1 MFYIL
6 VIVTFG
12 TNLRSVKFFKNFKSM
27 EIKDIKQ
34 RLSLVEVLQ
43 HYQLQ
48 PKNNMLHCFYHED
61 KTASLQVNLEKNFY
75 KCHSCGKT
83 GDQIQFI
90 EDFEK
95 LSKHEA
101 IKKAERL
108 LALFPQHQLG
118 DPHINQKTVH
128 NEREANDR
136 GTAKIEQT
144 DFLGR
149 MFALFRKGFYG
160 SPPAKEYAEYRK
172 LKVALGLNKEG
183 LEIGFNSGQFHHGTR
198 KDEDL
203 IKQCL
208 KYGLLIDKNLT
219 ARTGEKAYGVFA
231 NKCLIFP
238 LRNKENDIVS
248 IYGRSIKKEAGAS
261 RHFYLKNRSGIY
273 PGYPSKET
281 TKLILTEAIIDCASL
296 LQIKEIRNNYSLIS
310 CFGTN
315 GLNDEILQAIKELP
329 KLEEI
334 IFCFDNDDAGRK
346 AVEKYVE
353 ILKNER
359 LTASLKAVE
368 LPNKDVNETLQL
380 HDEEIFTE
388 LLENRKEIFL
398 STEAEVRNP
407 IKEEKIEQNKS
418 AKSAQS
424 ARENEQP
431 SSDNRQLNVTDFLS
445 QKDLLKSLN
454 QLIEKAGIIGEE
466 QSRLLLFLITI
477 SYLNKSPLHGIVQG
491 SSGSGKTHIIS
502 RIADLMP
509 QEDVLRFTRITES
522 SLYNWGEFDLF
533 QKIIIIED
541 LDGLKEDA
549 LYALRE
555 FISNQVLR
563 SSVTIKDKKGNNK
576 SSHKIVKGQFSSLS
590 ATTKGETYEDNMSR
604 SFLLAVDESK
614 EQTQR
619 IINYQNQ
626 RNAGEINRNEQ
637 EKAIGFVQKLV
648 RNLKHYEVIN
658 PYATKLNLPEKVHK
672 IRRLNEMYQAVIKQV
687 TFINQYQREIRD
699 GYLIT
704 EIEDIEQATEVL
716 FESIVL
722 KVDELDGSLRQ
733 FYERLKKYVKNEN
746 QDFILREIRQ
756 EFNISKTQMFRYIQA
771 LTELDYIKQTGGF
784 ANKGIK
790 YKISYWD
797 NHQKLRVEIKE
808 FLQNQI
814 RQLKN
819 ASETP
824 QEHKRNTKKESMTA

>member
-1 MFYIL
+1 
-6 VIVTFG
+6 
-12 TNLRSVKFFKNFKSM
+12 M
-27 EIKDIKQ
+27 EITAIKE
-34 RLSLVEVLQ
+34 RLSLSAVLQ
-43 HYQLQ
+43 HYHLQ
-48 PKNNMLHCFYHED
+48 PKNKMLHCFYHED

-83 GDQIQFI
+83 GDVIQFI
-90 EDFEK
+90 EDYEK
-95 LSKHEA
+95 LTKHEA
-101 IKKAERL
+101 IKKAESL
-108 LALFPQHQLG
+108 IGGLQLSVEG
-118 DPHINQKTVH
+118 KKQTVK
-128 NEREANDR
+128 NEQP
-136 GTAKIEQT
+136 TT
-144 DFLGR
+144 DTEFLER
-149 MFALFRKGFYG
+149 MFSYFKNALHSSK
-160 SPPAKEYAEYRK
+160 PAREY
-172 LKVALGLNKEG
+172 LGKRNLDNSI
-183 LEIGFNSGQFHHGTR
+183 LEIGYNSGQFHHGER
-198 KDEDL
+198 KTEEL
-203 IKQCL
+203 IRKAL
-208 KYGLLIDKNLT
+208 DAGLLQDKGLINS
-219 ARTGEKAYGVFA
+219 RTGEKGYSPFA
-231 NKCLIFP
+231 KWCICFA
-238 LRNKENDIVS
+238 LRNKEHRITGLYFRSALYDDPSLDGS
-248 IYGRSIKKEAGAS
+248 IAK
-261 RHFYLKNRSGIY
+261 HFYLKNRSGIY
-273 PGYPSKET
+273 PHYPNPQT
-281 TKLILTEAIIDCASL
+281 HKLILTEAIIDCASL
-296 LQIKEIRNNYSLIS
+296 LQIQPIANSYSLMA

-315 GLNDEILQAIKELP
+315 GLNEEISKAIQEWCHSEQSGESK
-329 KLEEI
+329 EI
-334 IFCFDNDDAGRK
+334 IFCFDNDEAGK
-346 AVEKYVE
+346 TAVEKYSKE
-353 ILKNER
+353 FKIYNPKFKIS
-359 LTASLKAVE
+359 TVE
-368 LPNKDVNETLQL
+368 LPCKDVNETLQL
-380 HDEEIFTE
+380 HDESIFTQ
-388 LLENRKEIFL
+388 LLEERKILFSSEKRDSQITQNDTRTVIL
-398 STEAEVRNP
+398 T
-407 IKEEKIEQNKS
+407 KEESLKTN
-418 AKSAQS
+418 
-424 ARENEQP
+424 NDQP
-431 SSDNRQLNVTDFLS
+431 KTATDFLQ
-445 QKDLLKSLN
+445 QKDLLKNLN

-619 IINYQNQ
+619 IIHYQNQ
-626 RNAGEINRNEQ
+626 RNAGEIDRNEQ
-637 EKAIGFVQKLV
+637 NWATNFVQKIV

-658 PYATKLNLPEKVHK
+658 PFATKLNLPEKVHK

-687 TFINQYQREIRD
+687 TFINQYQREVKN

-733 FYERLKKYVKNEN
+733 FFERLKKYVKNEH
-746 QDFILREIRQ
+746 QEFILRDIRQ
-756 EFNISKTQMFRYIQA
+756 EFNISKTQMFRHIQT
-771 LTELDYIKQTGGF
+771 LLELDYIKQTGGF

-797 NHQKLRVEIKE
+797 NHQKLRTEIKE

-819 ASETP
+819 ASGT
-824 QEHKRNTKKESMTA
+824 QKEH

>member
-1 MFYIL
+1 
-6 VIVTFG
+6 
-12 TNLRSVKFFKNFKSM
+12 M

-48 PKNNMLHCFYHED
+48 PKNNMLKCFYHED

-83 GDQIQFI
+83 GDVIQFI

-108 LALFPQHQLG
+108 VALFPQHQLG

-128 NEREANDR
+128 NEREANER

-149 MFALFRKGFYG
+149 MFALFRKGFYS

-172 LKVALGLNKEG
+172 LNVALGANKEG

-198 KDEDL
+198 KDESL
-203 IKQCL
+203 INQCL
-208 KYGLLIDKNLT
+208 EYGLLIDKGLT
-219 ARTGEKAYGVFA
+219 GRTGEKAYGVFA

-238 LRNKENDIVS
+238 LRNKQNEIVS
-248 IYGRSIKKEAGAS
+248 IYGRSILDKGNSK
-261 RHFYLKNRSGIY
+261 HFYLKNRTGIY

-281 TKLILTEAIIDCASL
+281 QKLILTEAIIDCASL
-296 LQIKEIRNNYSLIS
+296 LQIKEIRDHYSLIS

-315 GLNDEILQAIKELP
+315 GLNDEILQAIKEL
-329 KLEEI
+329 KNLEEI

-346 AVEKYVE
+346 AVEKYSE
-353 ILKNER
+353 ILKEER
-359 LTASLKAVE
+359 LTASLKVVE
-368 LPNKDVNETLQL
+368 LPNNDVNETLQL
-380 HDEEIFTE
+380 HSEEIFLE
-388 LLENRKEIFL
+388 LLENRKFIF
-398 STEAEVRNP
+398 SNENKEDKKMEAELRQKSVKSVSSKDETR
-407 IKEEKIEQNKS
+407 ENKW
-418 AKSAQS
+418 QS
-424 ARENEQP
+424 A
-431 SSDNRQLNVTDFLS
+431 TDFLS

-466 QSRLLLFLITI
+466 NSRLLLFLITI
-477 SYLNKSPLHGIVQG
+477 SYLNRSPLHGIVQG

-590 ATTKGETYEDNMSR
+590 ATTKGETYEDNMNR
-604 SFLLAVDESK
+604 SFIIAINESE
-614 EQTQR
+614 EQTEK
-619 IINYQNQ
+619 IITYQNQ
-626 RNAGEINRNEQ
+626 RVAGHINRDEEQ
-637 EKAIGFVQKLV
+637 KAINFIQKIV
-648 RNLKHYEVIN
+648 RNLKHYEVVN
-658 PYATKLNLPEKVHK
+658 PYATQIQLPNNVKNK
-672 IRRLNEMYQAVIKQV
+672 RRLNEMFQSIIKQI
-687 TFINQYQREIRD
+687 TILHQYQRETQNNF
-699 GYLIT
+699 LVT
-704 EIEDIEQATEVL
+704 EIEDIENAVEIL
-716 FESIVL
+716 FESILL
-722 KVDELDGSLRQ
+722 KIDELDGSLRQ
-733 FYERLKKYVKNEN
+733 FFEKLKKSFADNH
-746 QDFILREIRQ
+746 
-756 EFNISKTQMFRYIQA
+756 FNRFEAMEVTGFKKSQLQVYLNDLVRLEY
-771 LTELDYIKQTGGF
+771 LKQIGF
-784 ANKGIK
+784 ANKGFK
-790 YKISYWD
+790 YKISYND
-797 NHQKLRVEIKE
+797 NIMRVRKDLKE
-808 FLQNQI
+808 EFAKQL
-814 RQLKN
+814 RQLKLDAN
-819 ASETP
+819 GSQRKLNGSKMET
-824 QEHKRNTKKESMTA
+824 KTI

>member
-1 MFYIL
+1 
-6 VIVTFG
+6 
-12 TNLRSVKFFKNFKSM
+12 M
-27 EIKDIKQ
+27 EISEIKQ
-34 RLSLVEVLQ
+34 HLQLSEVLR
-43 HYQLQ
+43 HYHLQ
-48 PKNNMLHCFYHED
+48 PKNNMLKCFYHED
-61 KTASLQVNLEKNFY
+61 KKPSLQVNLEKNFY

-83 GDQIQFI
+83 GDVIQFI

-101 IKKAERL
+101 ILKAQSLISSEIPIL
-108 LALFPQHQLG
+108 PKQKSEKS
-118 DPHINQKTVH
+118 DNQKPITD
-128 NEREANDR
+128 NQFLE
-136 GTAKIEQT
+136 KIFKT
-144 DFLGR
+144 
-149 MFALFRKGFYG
+149 FRKGIYN
-160 SPPAKEYAEYRK
+160 SNPAKEYAEKRS
-172 LKVALGLNKEG
+172 LKIAFGENKEG
-183 LEIGFNSGQFHHGTR
+183 LEIGFNSGQFHHGER
-198 KDEDL
+198 KNEEL
-203 IKQCL
+203 IRKSL
-208 KYGLLIDKNLT
+208 EAGLLIDKGILG
-219 ARTGEKAYGVFA
+219 RTGEKAFGIFA

-238 LRNKENDIVS
+238 LRNQQNEIVS
-248 IYGRSIKKEAGAS
+248 FYGRSILESKEAK
-261 RHFYLKNRSGIY
+261 HFYLKNRTGIY
-273 PGYPSKET
+273 PNYPKSDTK
-281 TKLILTEAIIDCASL
+281 KLILTEAIIDAASL
-296 LQIKEIRNNYSLIS
+296 LQIKNITDNYSIIA

-315 GLNDEILQAIKELP
+315 GLNDEILNAIKNLEN
-329 KLEEI
+329 LEEI
-334 IFCFDNDDAGRK
+334 IFIFDNDKAGK
-346 AVEKYVE
+346 TAVEKYSKEFRNYKVST
-353 ILKNER
+353 I
-359 LTASLKAVE
+359 E
-368 LPNKDVNETLQL
+368 LPNNDINETLQL
-380 HDEEIFTE
+380 HDESIFKE
-388 LLENRKEIFL
+388 LLENRKDIFL
-398 STEAEVRNP
+398 STEKENIERIKVTEVEPKAEP
-407 IKEEKIEQNKS
+407 KTHI
-418 AKSAQS
+418 
-424 ARENEQP
+424 
-431 SSDNRQLNVTDFLS
+431 DFLK
-445 QKDLLKSLN
+445 QKNLLQELN
-454 QLIEKAGIIGEE
+454 QLIEKSGIIGEE
-466 QSRLLLFLITI
+466 NSRLLLFLITI

-590 ATTKGETYEDNMSR
+590 ATTRGETYEDNMSR
-604 SFLLAVDESK
+604 SFLIAVDESK

-619 IINYQNQ
+619 IIKYQNQ
-626 RNAGEINRNEQ
+626 RNAGEIDRNTQ
-637 EKAIGFVQKLV
+637 EKAISFIQKLV

-687 TFINQYQREIRD
+687 TFINQYQRKVKND
-699 GYLIT
+699 CLIT

-733 FYERLKKYVKNEN
+733 FYEKLKKYVKTEN
-746 QDFILREIRQ
+746 QEFILREIRQ

-797 NHQKLRVEIKE
+797 NHQKLRTEIKD
-808 FLQNQI
+808 FLNNQI

-819 ASETP
+819 ANETP
-824 QEHKRNTKKESMTA
+824 QEHERNAKKESMII

>member
-1 MFYIL
+1 
-6 VIVTFG
+6 
-12 TNLRSVKFFKNFKSM
+12 M
-27 EIKDIKQ
+27 EIKAIKE
-34 RLSLVEVLQ
+34 RLSLAEVLQ

-48 PKNNMLHCFYHED
+48 PKNNMLKCFMHED

-108 LALFPQHQLG
+108 VALFPQHQLG

-172 LKVALGLNKEG
+172 LNVALGANKAG

-198 KDEDL
+198 KDENL
-203 IKQCL
+203 INQCL
-208 KYGLLIDKNLT
+208 KYGLLIDKGLT
-219 ARTGEKAYGVFA
+219 GRTGEKAYGVFA

-238 LRNKENDIVS
+238 LRNKQNEIVS
-248 IYGRSIKKEAGAS
+248 IYGRSILDKGNSK
-261 RHFYLKNRSGIY
+261 HFYLKNRTGIY
-273 PGYPSKET
+273 PGYPSHET

-296 LQIKEIRNNYSLIS
+296 LQIKEIRRNYSLIS

-346 AVEKYVE
+346 AVEKYAE
-353 ILKNER
+353 ILREER
-359 LTASLKAVE
+359 LTASLKVVE
-368 LPNKDVNETLQL
+368 LPNNDVNETLQL
-380 HDEEIFTE
+380 HSEEIFLE
-388 LLENRKEIFL
+388 LLENRKFIF
-398 STEAEVRNP
+398 SNENKEDKKMEAELRQKSVKSVSSKDETR
-407 IKEEKIEQNKS
+407 ENKW
-418 AKSAQS
+418 QS
-424 ARENEQP
+424 A
-431 SSDNRQLNVTDFLS
+431 TDFLQ

-466 QSRLLLFLITI
+466 NSRLLLFLITI

-590 ATTKGETYEDNMSR
+590 ATTKGETYEDNMNR
-604 SFLLAVDESK
+604 SFIIAINESE
-614 EQTQR
+614 EQTEK

-626 RNAGEINRNEQ
+626 RVAGHINRDEEQ
-637 EKAIGFVQKLV
+637 KAINFIQKIV
-648 RNLKHYEVIN
+648 RNLKHYEVVN
-658 PYATKLNLPEKVHK
+658 PYATQIQLPNNVKNK
-672 IRRLNEMYQAVIKQV
+672 RRLNEMFQSIIKQI
-687 TFINQYQREIRD
+687 TILHQYQRETKD
-699 GYLIT
+699 NFLVT
-704 EIEDIEQATEVL
+704 EIEDIENAVEIL
-716 FESIVL
+716 FESILL
-722 KVDELDGSLRQ
+722 KIDELDGSLRQ
-733 FYERLKKYVKNEN
+733 FFEKLKKSFK
-746 QDFILREIRQ
+746 DGH
-756 EFNISKTQMFRYIQA
+756 FNRFEAMEVTGFKKSQLQVYLNDLVRLEY
-771 LTELDYIKQTGGF
+771 LKQIGF
-784 ANKGIK
+784 ANKGFK
-790 YKISYWD
+790 YKISYND
-797 NHQKLRVEIKE
+797 NIMRVRKDLKE
-808 FLQNQI
+808 EFAKQL
-814 RQLKN
+814 RQLKLDAN
-819 ASETP
+819 GSQRKLNGSKTEA
-824 QEHKRNTKKESMTA
+824 KRKLQ

>member
-1 MFYIL
+1 MPNKL
-6 VIVTFG
+6 D
-12 TNLRSVKFFKNFKSM
+12 NVKFFKNFKSM

-83 GDQIQFI
+83 GDVIQFI

-108 LALFPQHQLG
+108 VALFPPHQLG
-118 DPHINQKTVH
+118 APHINQKKTVH
-128 NEREANDR
+128 NENEANDR

-208 KYGLLIDKNLT
+208 EYGLLIDKNLT

-238 LRNKENDIVS
+238 LRNKENKIVS
-248 IYGRSIKKEAGAS
+248 IYGRSILDKGNSK
-261 RHFYLKNRSGIY
+261 HFYLKNRSGIY

-296 LQIKEIRNNYSLIS
+296 LQIKEIRDNYSLIS

-315 GLNDEILQAIKELP
+315 GLNDEILQAIREL
-329 KLEEI
+329 KDLEEI
-334 IFCFDNDDAGRK
+334 IFCFDNDDAGQK
-346 AVEKYVE
+346 AVKKYAE
-353 ILKNER
+353 LLKTENQK
-359 LTASLKAVE
+359 LKTSFVE

-380 HDEEIFTE
+380 HDETIFRE

-398 STEAEVRNP
+398 STEAEVRHP
-407 IKEEKIEQNKS
+407 IKEENTGQNKS

-424 ARENEQP
+424 ARENQQP
-431 SSDNRQLNVTDFLS
+431 NTKNPTPNTIDFLS

-466 QSRLLLFLITI
+466 NSRLLLFLITI

-590 ATTKGETYEDNMSR
+590 ATTKGETYEDNMNR
-604 SFLLAVDESK
+604 SFIIAINESE
-614 EQTQR
+614 EQTEK

-626 RNAGEINRNEQ
+626 RVAGHINRDEEQ
-637 EKAIGFVQKLV
+637 KAINFIQKIV

-658 PYATKLNLPEKVHK
+658 PYATQIQLPNNVKNK
-672 IRRLNEMYQAVIKQV
+672 RRLNEMFQSIIKQI
-687 TFINQYQREIRD
+687 TILHQYQRETKD
-699 GYLIT
+699 NFLVT
-704 EIEDIEQATEVL
+704 EIEDIENAVEIL
-716 FESIVL
+716 FESILL
-722 KVDELDGSLRQ
+722 KIDELDGSLRQ
-733 FYERLKKYVKNEN
+733 FFEKLKKSFKDEH
-746 QDFILREIRQ
+746 
-756 EFNISKTQMFRYIQA
+756 FNRFEAMEVTGFKKTQLQFYLNDLVRLEY
-771 LTELDYIKQTGGF
+771 LKQIGF
-784 ANKGIK
+784 ANKGFK
-790 YKISYWD
+790 YKISYSD
-797 NHQKLRVEIKE
+797 NILRVRKDLKAAFEKQLYE
-808 FLQNQI
+808 LKKQNKKIIYNQ
-814 RQLKN
+814 N
-819 ASETP
+819 T
-824 QEHKRNTKKESMTA
+824 EH

>member
-1 MFYIL
+1 
-6 VIVTFG
+6 
-12 TNLRSVKFFKNFKSM
+12 M
-27 EIKDIKQ
+27 EIKAIKE
-34 RLSLVEVLQ
+34 RLSLAEVLQ
-43 HYQLQ
+43 HYNLQ
-48 PKNNMLHCFYHED
+48 PKNNMLKCFMHED

-108 LALFPQHQLG
+108 VALFPQHQLG

-128 NEREANDR
+128 NEREASDR

-172 LKVALGLNKEG
+172 LNVALGANKAG

-198 KDEDL
+198 KDESL
-203 IKQCL
+203 INQCL
-208 KYGLLIDKNLT
+208 EYGLLIDKGLT
-219 ARTGEKAYGVFA
+219 GRTGEKAYGVFA

-238 LRNKENDIVS
+238 LRNKQNEIVS
-248 IYGRSIKKEAGAS
+248 IYGRSILDKGNSK
-261 RHFYLKNRSGIY
+261 HFYLKNRAGIY
-273 PGYPSKET
+273 PGYPSQET

-296 LQIKEIRNNYSLIS
+296 LQIKEIRDNYSLIS

-346 AVEKYVE
+346 AVEKYSE
-353 ILKNER
+353 ILKEER
-359 LTASLKAVE
+359 LTASLKVGE
-368 LPNKDVNETLQL
+368 LPNNDVNETLQL
-380 HDEEIFTE
+380 HSEEIFLE
-388 LLENRKEIFL
+388 LLENRKDIF
-398 STEAEVRNP
+398 SNENKEDKKMEAELRQKSVKSVSSKDETR
-407 IKEEKIEQNKS
+407 ENKW
-418 AKSAQS
+418 QS
-424 ARENEQP
+424 A
-431 SSDNRQLNVTDFLS
+431 TDFLS

-466 QSRLLLFLITI
+466 NSRLLLFLITI

-590 ATTKGETYEDNMSR
+590 ATTKGETYEDNMNR
-604 SFLLAVDESK
+604 SFIIAINESE
-614 EQTQR
+614 EQTEK

-626 RNAGEINRNEQ
+626 RVAGYINRDEEQ
-637 EKAIGFVQKLV
+637 KAINFIQKIV
-648 RNLKHYEVIN
+648 RNLKHYEVVN
-658 PYATKLNLPEKVHK
+658 PYATQIQLPNNVKNK
-672 IRRLNEMYQAVIKQV
+672 RRLNEMFQSIIKQI
-687 TFINQYQREIRD
+687 TILHQYQRETQNNF
-699 GYLIT
+699 LVT
-704 EIEDIEQATEVL
+704 EIEDIENAVEIL
-716 FESIVL
+716 FESILL
-722 KVDELDGSLRQ
+722 KIDELDGSLRQ
-733 FYERLKKYVKNEN
+733 FFEKLKKSFADNH
-746 QDFILREIRQ
+746 
-756 EFNISKTQMFRYIQA
+756 FNRFEAMEVTGFKKSQLQVYLNDLVRLEY
-771 LTELDYIKQTGGF
+771 LKQIGF
-784 ANKGIK
+784 ANKGFK
-790 YKISYWD
+790 YKISYND
-797 NHQKLRVEIKE
+797 NIMRVRKDLKE
-808 FLQNQI
+808 EFAKQL
-814 RQLKN
+814 RQLKTEAKGSQRKLN
-819 ASETP
+819 GSKTET
-824 QEHKRNTKKESMTA
+824 KTI

>member
-1 MFYIL
+1 
-6 VIVTFG
+6 
-12 TNLRSVKFFKNFKSM
+12 M
-27 EIKDIKQ
+27 EISEIKS
-34 RLSLVEVLQ
+34 RLKLSEVLQ
-43 HYQLQ
+43 HYNLQ
-48 PKNNMLHCFYHED
+48 PKNNMLKCFLHED

-83 GDQIQFI
+83 GDVIQFI

-101 IKKAERL
+101 IKKATL
-108 LALFPQHQLG
+108 LIENGKLKVENVKPTTKNYQ
-118 DPHINQKTVH
+118 PTIN
-128 NEREANDR
+128 
-136 GTAKIEQT
+136 T
-144 DFLGR
+144 DFLEKV
-149 MFALFRKGFYG
+149 FLSFRKGIF
-160 SPPAKEYAEYRK
+160 SSVPARNYAKKR
-172 LKVALGLNKEG
+172 ALQVENLQ
-183 LEIGFNSGQFHHGTR
+183 IGFNSGQLHHGER
-198 KDEDL
+198 KSDEL
-203 IKQCL
+203 IQNL
-208 KYGLLIDKNLT
+208 LEVGLLSEAGINS
-219 ARTGEKAYGVFA
+219 RTGGQAYKTFGIKSLV
-231 NKCLIFP
+231 FP
-238 LRNKENDIVS
+238 LKNRENKIVS
-248 IYGRSIKKEAGAS
+248 FYFRSIVNDKEAK
-261 RHFYLKNRSGIY
+261 HFYLKNRSGIY
-273 PGYPSKET
+273 PGYPSQET

-296 LQIKEIRNNYSLIS
+296 LQIKEIRDNYSLIS

-315 GLNDEILQAIKELP
+315 GLNDEILQAIKSLEN
-329 KLEEI
+329 LEEI

-346 AVEKYVE
+346 AVEKYSE
-353 ILKNER
+353 ILKEER
-359 LTASLKAVE
+359 LTASLKVVE
-368 LPNKDVNETLQL
+368 LPNNDVNETLQL
-380 HDEEIFTE
+380 HSEEIFLE
-388 LLENRKEIFL
+388 LLENRKEVNFSFQL
-398 STEAEVRNP
+398 
-407 IKEEKIEQNKS
+407 KEEIQVTED
-418 AKSAQS
+418 KSAQS
-424 ARENEQP
+424 ARENKWQ
-431 SSDNRQLNVTDFLS
+431 SATDFLQ

-466 QSRLLLFLITI
+466 NSRLLLFLITI

-648 RNLKHYEVIN
+648 RHLKHYEVIN

-746 QDFILREIRQ
+746 QEFILREIRQ
-756 EFNISKTQMFRYIQA
+756 EFNISKTQMFRYIQT
-771 LTELDYIKQTGGF
+771 LVELDYIKQTGGF

-797 NHQKLRVEIKE
+797 NHQKLRTEIKE

-824 QEHKRNTKKESMTA
+824 QEHKRNAKKESMTA

>member
-1 MFYIL
+1 MPNKL
-6 VIVTFG
+6 D
-12 TNLRSVKFFKNFKSM
+12 NVKFFKNFSTM
-27 EIKDIKQ
+27 EISEIKS
-34 RLSLVEVLQ
+34 RLKLTEVLQ
-43 HYQLQ
+43 HYNLQ

-83 GDQIQFI
+83 GDVIQFI

-101 IKKAERL
+101 IKKAKSL
-108 LALFPQHQLG
+108 VDSCQLIVDG
-118 DPHINQKTVH
+118 KNPTTNNYQPTIN
-128 NEREANDR
+128 
-136 GTAKIEQT
+136 T
-144 DFLGR
+144 DFLEKV
-149 MFALFRKGFYG
+149 FLSFRKGIF
-160 SPPAKEYAEYRK
+160 SSVPAKEYAKKR
-172 LKVALGLNKEG
+172 ALQIEDLQ
-183 LEIGFNSGQFHHGTR
+183 IGFNSGQLHHGER
-198 KDEDL
+198 KSDEL
-203 IKQCL
+203 IQNL
-208 KYGLLIDKNLT
+208 LEVGLLSEAGINS
-219 ARTGEKAYGVFA
+219 RTGGQAYKTFGIKSLV
-231 NKCLIFP
+231 FP
-238 LRNKENDIVS
+238 LKNRENKIVS
-248 IYGRSIKKEAGAS
+248 FYFRSILSDNQQPSTDNQKAK
-261 RHFYLKNRSGIY
+261 HFYLKNRSGIY
-273 PGYPSKET
+273 PGYPKSD
-281 TKLILTEAIIDCASL
+281 TKKLTLTEAIIDCASL
-296 LQIKEIRNNYSLIS
+296 LQIKEIRDNYSFIS

-315 GLNDEILQAIKELP
+315 GLNDEILQAIREL
-329 KLEEI
+329 KNLEEI
-334 IFCFDNDDAGRK
+334 IFCFDNDDAGK
-346 AVEKYVE
+346 AAVKKYAE
-353 ILKNER
+353 LLKTENQK
-359 LTASLKAVE
+359 LKTSFVE
-368 LPNKDVNETLQL
+368 LPNNDINETLQL
-380 HDEEIFTE
+380 HEESIFVE
-388 LLENRKEIFL
+388 LLENRKKIFL
-398 STEAEVRNP
+398 SVENKITVT
-407 IKEEKIEQNKS
+407 EEKTGQNKS
-418 AKSAQS
+418 VPSVKSVSNA
-424 ARENEQP
+424 
-431 SSDNRQLNVTDFLS
+431 TDFLQ

-466 QSRLLLFLITI
+466 NSRLLLFLITI

-722 KVDELDGSLRQ
+722 KVDELEGSLRQ

-746 QDFILREIRQ
+746 QEFILREIRQ
-756 EFNISKTQMFRYIQA
+756 EFNISKTQMFRYIQT
-771 LTELDYIKQTGGF
+771 LVELDYIKQTGGF

-797 NHQKLRVEIKE
+797 NHQKLRTEIKE
-808 FLQNQI
+808 FLQSQI

-824 QEHKRNTKKESMTA
+824 QEHKRNTKKESMIT

>member
-1 MFYIL
+1 
-6 VIVTFG
+6 
-12 TNLRSVKFFKNFKSM
+12 M
-27 EIKDIKQ
+27 EIKAIKE
-34 RLSLVEVLQ
+34 RLSLAEVLQ
-43 HYQLQ
+43 HYNLQ
-48 PKNNMLHCFYHED
+48 PKNNMLKCFMHED

-108 LALFPQHQLG
+108 VALFPQHQLG

-160 SPPAKEYAEYRK
+160 SPPAKEYAEFRK
-172 LKVALGLNKEG
+172 LNVALGANKEG

-198 KDEDL
+198 KDENL
-203 IKQCL
+203 INQCL
-208 KYGLLIDKNLT
+208 EYGLLIDKGLT
-219 ARTGEKAYGVFA
+219 GRTGEKAYGVFA

-238 LRNKENDIVS
+238 LRNKQNEIVS
-248 IYGRSIKKEAGAS
+248 IYGRSILDKGNSK
-261 RHFYLKNRSGIY
+261 HFYLKNRTGIY
-273 PGYPSKET
+273 PGYPSNET

-296 LQIKEIRNNYSLIS
+296 LQIKEIRDNYSLIS

-315 GLNDEILQAIKELP
+315 GLNEEILNSIKELP

-346 AVEKYVE
+346 AVEKYAE
-353 ILKNER
+353 ILREER
-359 LTASLKAVE
+359 LTASLKVVE
-368 LPNKDVNETLQL
+368 LPNNDVNETLQL
-380 HDEEIFTE
+380 HSEEIFLE
-388 LLENRKEIFL
+388 LLENRKDIFL
-398 STEAEVRNP
+398 SVENKNTEEKKLEAELRQKSVKSVSSLDETR
-407 IKEEKIEQNKS
+407 ENKW
-418 AKSAQS
+418 QS
-424 ARENEQP
+424 A
-431 SSDNRQLNVTDFLS
+431 TDFLS
-445 QKDLLKSLN
+445 QKNLLKSLN

-466 QSRLLLFLITI
+466 NSRLLLFLITI

-648 RNLKHYEVIN
+648 RSLKHYEVIN
-658 PYATKLNLPEKVHK
+658 PFATKLNLPEKVHK

-733 FYERLKKYVKNEN
+733 FYERLKKYAKNEN
-746 QDFILREIRQ
+746 QEFILREIRQ
-756 EFNISKTQMFRYIQA
+756 EFNISKTQMFRYIQT
-771 LTELDYIKQTGGF
+771 LVELDYIKQTGGF

-797 NHQKLRVEIKE
+797 NHQKLRTEIKE
-808 FLQNQI
+808 FLQSQI

-824 QEHKRNTKKESMTA
+824 QEHKRNTKKESMIT